1 MSSKGGARPGA
12 GRPKGL
18 PNKRTKEIAE
28 RLAELDCDPIEA
40 MAMIA
45 NDTTLDHSLRLQ
57 AFKELAQYVAPKR
70 KSVDIDATID
80 GNVSIEV
87 VRYSDLDE
95 DTSTE

>member
-1 MSSKGGARPGA
+1 
-12 GRPKGL
+12 
-18 PNKRTKEIAE
+18 
-28 RLAELDCDPIEA
+28 

-45 NDTTLDHSLRLQ
+45 NDTSLDHGLRLT

-70 KSVDIDATID
+70 KAVDVDASID

-87 VRYSDLDE
+87 VKFSDIVDE

>member
-28 RLAELDCDPIEA
+28 RLAELDCDPIEG

-45 NDTTLDHSLRLQ
+45 NDTTLDHSLRLH

-95 DTSTE
+95 DTSTQ

>member
-28 RLAELDCDPIEA
+28 RLAELDCDPIEG

-95 DTSTE
+95 DTSTQ

>member
-1 MSSKGGARPGA
+1 MSKGGARPGA
-12 GRPKGL
+12 GRPKGQA
-18 PNKRTKEIAE
+18 NKRSKEISD
-28 RLAELDCDPIEA
+28 RLEQLNCDPIEG

-45 NDTTLDHSLRLQ
+45 NDTSLDHGLRLT

-70 KSVDIDATID
+70 KAVDVDASID

-87 VRYSDLDE
+87 VKFSDIIDE

>member
-28 RLAELDCDPIEA
+28 RLAELDCDPIEG

-87 VRYSDLDE
+87 VRYSD
-95 DTSTE
+95 

>member
-12 GRPKGL
+12 GRPKGI

-28 RLAELDCDPIEA
+28 RLAELDCDPIEG

>member
-1 MSSKGGARPGA
+1 MSKGGARPGA
-12 GRPKGL
+12 GRPKGQA
-18 PNKRTKEIAE
+18 NKRSKEIAD
-28 RLAELDCDPIEA
+28 RLEQLNCDPIEG

-45 NDTTLDHSLRLQ
+45 NDTSLDHGLRLA

-70 KSVDIDATID
+70 KAVDVDASID

-87 VRYSDLDE
+87 VKFSDIVDE

>member
-1 MSSKGGARPGA
+1 
-12 GRPKGL
+12 
-18 PNKRTKEIAE
+18 
-28 RLAELDCDPIEA
+28 
-40 MAMIA
+40 MIA

>member
-1 MSSKGGARPGA
+1 
-12 GRPKGL
+12 
-18 PNKRTKEIAE
+18 
-28 RLAELDCDPIEA
+28 

-45 NDTTLDHSLRLQ
+45 NDTSLDHGLRLT

-70 KSVDIDATID
+70 KAVDVDARID

-87 VRYSDLDE
+87 VKFSDIVDE

>member
-28 RLAELDCDPIEA
+28 RLAELDCDPIEG

-70 KSVDIDATID
+70 KSVDIDATCLL
-80 GNVSIEV
+80 
-87 VRYSDLDE
+87 YTSDAADE
-95 DTSTE
+95 

>member
-28 RLAELDCDPIEA
+28 RLAELDCDPIEG

>member
-1 MSSKGGARPGA
+1 MSKGGARPGA
-12 GRPKGL
+12 GRPKGKA
-18 PNKRTKEIAE
+18 NKRSREIAE
-28 RLAELDCDPIEA
+28 RLEQLNCDPIEG

-45 NDTTLDHSLRLQ
+45 NDTSLDHGLRLT

-70 KSVDIDATID
+70 KAVDVDASID

-87 VRYSDLDE
+87 VKFSDIVDE

>member
-12 GRPKGL
+12 GRPNGL

-28 RLAELDCDPIEA
+28 RLAELDCDPIEG

-95 DTSTE
+95 DTSTQ

>member
-28 RLAELDCDPIEA
+28 RLAELDCDPIEG

-87 VRYSDLDE
+87 VRYSDLDD
-95 DTSTE
+95 DTSTD

>member
-28 RLAELDCDPIEA
+28 RLSELYCDPIEG